1 MFPNPAQPCVNDYF
15 TLLLRRLKAPDA
27 NLNDISLQRK
37 KQRFVFK
44 TKTKISLS
52 NKATLPAIRMANVS
66 QRTRGITAVLSRPA
80 A

>member
-37 KQRFVFK
+37 NNALFLKQKQKYHFRIKRHYPRFEWQM
-44 TKTKISLS
+44 SH
-52 NKATLPAIRMANVS
+52 NAR
-66 QRTRGITAVLSRPA
+66 A